1 MSEKQNNHSNNNHR
15 ENKKTA
21 DEAVCREQES
31 VVLMEKLAEL
41 EILRQSLA
49 EKKKQAEDYYDQ
61 LVRLKAEMENYRK
74 RTEKQLEHQYQR
86 GRETVLVEL
95 VRFMDVLEKAQ
106 SSWQEKHSVEII
118 KTGLEM
124 IVQELNSVV
133 GSLGLKPISALG
145 EKFDPCCHEVLEQ
158 EEKEGAGEGEILR
171 ELRRGYS
178 LNGRVIRPSQVVV
191 AKGKKEE
198 IEEENG
204 GD

>member
-1 MSEKQNNHSNNNHR
+1 MSEKQNNQSNNNHQ
-15 ENKKTA
+15 ENKKNE
-21 DEAVCREQES
+21 DPAVCQEQES
-31 VVLMEKLAEL
+31 AGLTEKLAEL

-74 RTEKQLEHQYQR
+74 RTEKQLDHQYQR

-106 SSWQEKHSVEII
+106 SSWQEKHSVEIV

-124 IVQELNSVV
+124 IAQELSSVV
-133 GSLGLKPISALG
+133 GSLGLKPISVVG
-145 EKFDPCCHEVLEQ
+145 EKFDPGCHEALEQ
-158 EEKEGAGEGEILR
+158 EEKEGSAAGEILR

-178 LNGRVIRPSQVVV
+178 LNGRVIRPAQVVV
-191 AKGKKEE
+191 AKDKKEE
-198 IEEENG
+198 TEEENG